1 MTDAPAAIRATYSD
15 FKLVRTRKVAQLVF
29 EVPIEGAE
37 AIVNT
42 LGLPRSDTDLWVA
55 IARLQD
61 VPTPQQRNEMQRIAQ
76 SEEPKVADPMVR
88 EAGMLAKDPR
98 FRKWVAE
105 CVGDGQMCGEA
116 DAAEFIRHHCGI
128 ESRREL
134 STNPKARAKWVKLR
148 GDFYAERS
156 L

>member
-1 MTDAPAAIRATYSD
+1 MTDAPAATELDPAYHG
-15 FKLVRTRKVAQLVF
+15 
-29 EVPIEGAE
+29 E
-37 AIVNT
+37 
-42 LGLPRSDTDLWVA
+42 
-55 IARLQD
+55 ARLLRWGESGDNGRTITLEIEDSDGIHPFKPYRYGKKDGQRFAVVL
-61 VPTPQQRNEMQRIAQ
+61 VPVSD
-76 SEEPKVADPMVR
+76 SEEPKIADPMVR

-116 DAAEFIRHHCGI
+116 DAAEFIREFCGI

-134 STNPKARAKWVKLR
+134 ATNPGARAKWVKLR
-148 GDFYAERS
+148 GDFYAEGS

>member
-1 MTDAPAAIRATYSD
+1 MTEPAAIRATYSD

-61 VPTPQQRNEMQRIAQ
+61 VP
-76 SEEPKVADPMVR
+76 EEPKVADPMVR

-134 STNPKARAKWVKLR
+134 ATNPDARAKWVKLR
-148 GDFYAERS
+148 GDFYAEDAT
-156 L
+156 

>member
-29 EVPIEGAE
+29 EVKIEEAE
-37 AIVNT
+37 DVVNK
-42 LGLPRSDTDLWVA
+42 LGLPRSDSELWVG
-55 IARLQD
+55 IALLNKA
-61 VPTPQQRNEMQRIAQ
+61 VSP
-76 SEEPKVADPMVR
+76 EEPRTQTFDPVVR

-105 CVGDGQMCGEA
+105 CVGDGQMCDEA
-116 DAAEFIRHHCGI
+116 DAAEFIREFCGI

-134 STNPKARAKWVKLR
+134 ATNPDARAKWVKLR
-148 GDFYAERS
+148 GDFYAEGS